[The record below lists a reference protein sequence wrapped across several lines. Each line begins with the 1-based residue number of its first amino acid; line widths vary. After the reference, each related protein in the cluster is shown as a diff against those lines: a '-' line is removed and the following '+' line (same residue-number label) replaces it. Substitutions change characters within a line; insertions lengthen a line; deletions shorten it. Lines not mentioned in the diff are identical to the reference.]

1 MSLPKKVWKQSRFDK
16 GLGNL
21 NAEGMFWWAQNLDLE
36 KTPPYLRVAH
46 KMFKN
51 LDVNINAELTSMPID
66 GALFGKNLGGTQMYN
81 WMITQGWGNTAKF
94 FRFEY
99 PSWVHVH
106 SYYFPGGRA
115 YSLLGDSQFNTP
127 VIGTEQGF
135 LYFTVGNSLGRYD
148 ASANSWND
156 AWQSLGS
163 GVLFSNGN
171 VPLIKFLKYICAG
184 FNNMLCTWDTVN
196 LVWAGNPNPP
206 KLTLPQN
213 FDIRWFAVL
222 TDWLVI
228 GAHDLTTNG
237 SAMFFWDGISGTY
250 NRVLRIPNVSCPVGV
265 VDKNRLYVITGDGWI
280 NFFDGS
286 GLVKLNRFPDI
297 EAGDISFQVKQN
309 AVKVHNGVILIGVKA
324 HGFNM
329 EKRYYAGGVWVFN
342 PVTNA
347 LYFRNTLSHGGIT
360 NISGT
365 GVIDIGSIQL
375 TPNSDQFFVGWD
387 KGGGS
392 DRYLLDVNHQDGSY
406 RPYNWNA
413 TVVSPIFDDEPYR
426 RKRFIQEV
434 LNFWRPLI
442 DTSFARYVV
451 KYNTTEK
458 YQKYSAYASGGT
470 STYFTVSFGISN
482 FEVGDEVTVVA
493 GSGAGQIRHIQSI
506 DTTLNRV
513 YVDETL
519 YNSENGN
526 EYNNTS
532 YILVTSFKKAG
543 VIKGNDNKNAVNKLL
558 RFNARAKKIQIK
570 VEIWSPS
577 GFIGEWDM
585 GIRDMSTIYIPDRS
599 IK

>member
-1 MSLPKKVWKQSRFDK
+1 MALPKKVWKNSRFDK

-21 NAEGMFWWAQNLDLE
+21 NGEGMFWWSQNLDLE
-36 KTPPYLRVAH
+36 KTPPYLRVAQ
-46 KMFKN
+46 KLFKKTDGVLN
-51 LDVNINAELTSMPID
+51 PDLNSLPVD
-66 GALFGKNLGGTQMYN
+66 GALFGKYFGGTQVYQ
-81 WMITQGWGNTAKF
+81 WMLTQGWGTPCRI
-94 FRFEY
+94 FRYEY
-99 PSWVHVH
+99 PNWVLQHT
-106 SYYFPGGRA
+106 YYFGGRA
-115 YSLLGDSQFNTP
+115 YSMLGDSIFNTP
-127 VIGTEQGF
+127 TIGTEQGN
-135 LYFTVGNSLGRYD
+135 LYYTVGNTLARYRAVD
-148 ASANSWND
+148 NVWEDNF
-156 AWQSLGS
+156 QSLGS
-163 GVLFSNGN
+163 GVLFSQGN
-171 VPLIKFLKYICAG
+171 VPIVKFLKYIVCA
-184 FNNMLCTWDTVN
+184 FNNMVLTWDTVN

-228 GAHDLTTNG
+228 CAYDLTSNG
-237 SAMFFWDGISGTY
+237 SALFFWDGISGTY
-250 NRVLRIPNVSCPVGV
+250 NRVLRLPGVPCPAGV
-265 VDKNRLYVITGDGWI
+265 VDKNRLYIITGDGWI
-280 NFFDGS
+280 NYFDGS

-297 EAGDISFQVKQN
+297 EPGDVSFFVNQN
-309 AVKVHNGVILIGVKA
+309 AVKVHNGVILIGVRA

-329 EKRYYAGGVWVFN
+329 EKRYYVGGIWVFN
-342 PVTNA
+342 PITNA
-347 LYFRNTLSHGGIT
+347 LYFRNTLSHGGTT

-365 GVIDIGSIQL
+365 GVIQVGCVMLSLNGDEFS
-375 TPNSDQFFVGWD
+375 VGWD

-392 DRYLLDVNHQDGSY
+392 DRYLIDINNQDGSY

-434 LNFWRPLI
+434 LNFWKPLI

-458 YQKYSAYASGGT
+458 YQKYAAFASGGS

-493 GSGAGQIRHIQSI
+493 GSGAGQIRHVASI

-519 YNSENGN
+519 YTSESGSS
-526 EYNNTS
+526 YDNTS
-532 YILVTSFKKAG
+532 YILVTPFKKAG
-543 VIKGNDNKNAVNKLL
+543 VIKGNDNKGAVNKLL
-558 RFNARAKKIQIK
+558 RFNARSKKIQIK

-577 GFIGEWDM
+577 GFIGEWDS
-585 GIRDMSTIYIPDRS
+585 GIRDMSTIYVPDRT

>member
-1 MSLPKKVWKQSRFDK
+1 MSLPKKVWKQSRFEK

-36 KTPPYLRVAH
+36 KTPPYLRVAN

-51 LDVNINAELTSMPID
+51 LDVGINAEVNSMPID
-66 GALFGKNLGGTQMYN
+66 GALFGKNMGGTQMYN
-81 WMITQGWGNTAKF
+81 WMVTQGFGTAPKF

-99 PSWVHVH
+99 PNWVHVH
-106 SYYFPGGRA
+106 TYFFSGRA
-115 YSLLGDSQFNTP
+115 YSLLADSIFNTP
-127 VIGTEQGF
+127 VIGTEQGY
-135 LYFTVGNSLGRYD
+135 LYFTVGNSLGRYR
-148 ASANSWND
+148 ASDNVWEDS
-156 AWQSLGS
+156 WQSLGS

-171 VPLIKFLKYICAG
+171 VPLTKFLKYICAG

-213 FDIRWFAVL
+213 FDIRWFGVL

-237 SAMFFWDGISGTY
+237 SALFFWDGISGTY
-250 NRVLRIPNVSCPVGV
+250 NRVLRIPNVSCPVGI

-286 GLVKLNRFPDI
+286 GLQKLNRFPDI

-309 AVKVHNGVILIGVKA
+309 AVKVHNGVILIGIKA

-329 EKRYYAGGVWVFN
+329 EKRYYAGGIWVFN
-342 PVTNA
+342 PATNA
-347 LYFRNTLSHGGIT
+347 LYFRNTLSHGGTT

-365 GVIDIGSIQL
+365 GVIDVGSIQL

-413 TVVSPIFDDEPYR
+413 TVISPIFDDEPYR

-434 LNFWRPLI
+434 LNFWKPLI
-442 DTSFARYVV
+442 DTPFARYVV

-458 YQKYSAYASGGT
+458 YQKYSTFASSGS
-470 STYFTVSFGISN
+470 STYFNLAFGIAN
-482 FEVGDEVTVVA
+482 FEVGDEVTVIA
-493 GSGAGQIRHIQSI
+493 GSGAGQIRHVASI
-506 DTTLNRV
+506 DTALNRV

-526 EYNNTS
+526 AYDNTS
-532 YILVTSFKKAG
+532 YILVTPFKKAG
-543 VIKGNDNKNAVNKLL
+543 VIKGNENKSAVNKLV

-585 GIRDMSTIYIPDRS
+585 GLRDMSTIYVPDRT